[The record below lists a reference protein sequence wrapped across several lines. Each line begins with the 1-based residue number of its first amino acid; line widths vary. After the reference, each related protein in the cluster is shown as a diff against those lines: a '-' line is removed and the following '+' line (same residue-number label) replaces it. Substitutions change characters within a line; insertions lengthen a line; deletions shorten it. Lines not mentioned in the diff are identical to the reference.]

1 MYVYYLIFDVCSAT
15 GSQQD
20 PRQLPSPHGGGDVQR
35 RVSVLSRTQVKGFGL
50 RYFRPFFIFETMSRQ
65 FPTTYWDRR
74 RYLVLLRDVTLG
86 ANEDA
91 HDSRVTV
98 APAGVQRSIA
108 IL

>member
-1 MYVYYLIFDVCSAT
+1 MCITLFLTFVAQPAASRIRVNFRLPMAAAMCSAVSPFCRAHKLKDSDYDIFD
-15 GSQQD
+15 
-20 PRQLPSPHGGGDVQR
+20 R
-35 RVSVLSRTQVKGFGL
+35 
-50 RYFRPFFIFETMSRQ
+50 FFIFETMSRQ

>member
-1 MYVYYLIFDVCSAT
+1 MCITLFLTFVAQPAANRIRVNFRLPMAAAMCSAV
-15 GSQQD
+15 
-20 PRQLPSPHGGGDVQR
+20 SPFCRAQ
-35 RVSVLSRTQVKGFGL
+35 TQVKGFGL

>member
-1 MYVYYLIFDVCSAT
+1 
-15 GSQQD
+15 
-20 PRQLPSPHGGGDVQR
+20 
-35 RVSVLSRTQVKGFGL
+35 
-50 RYFRPFFIFETMSRQ
+50 MSRQ